1 MMQTRSMKIL
11 AVWASRHGATKE
23 VAETI
28 ATELREAGIDL
39 DLKEAGEVGDI
50 SEYDGFVLGSSVYMT
65 QWEDSMRRFIKQNQA
80 ELFEK
85 ELWAFSVGLS
95 GVQTG
100 VAKDPVRV
108 GPVLLRIEPRDHKTF
123 AGRLQPSELSL
134 RERSIARLGG
144 AVEGDFRDWEEIRT
158 WAKQV
163 ADDIKSLEG

>member
-1 MMQTRSMKIL
+1 MKIL